1 MVKRGEKLTDKTLTA
16 NEKILIHMKESSPL
30 RDLMDAPY
38 ALTQHGISDSVG
50 MRVNHVSRAMKT
62 LSKDGYVEESTG
74 RVKGEIRKRKVYS
87 LTDRGATKAE
97 ELRVELASKMVELRK
112 DKMVKELT
120 IKGVVEHLGGV
131 PITAILRKVDSD
143 GVIDISVRRK
153 TKKLVTLSR
162 GLPRSANFYGRE
174 GDMAVLE
181 EWLSSRRESVLSLAG
196 AKGIGKSS
204 LAMNV
209 YEQWTSS
216 MNTFWFTFQEWDTTD
231 SFLEALSN
239 FLKDMG
245 RPELKDYMNSA
256 KKIDMWDVSGWIERG
271 LGDDDNVLFLDE
283 AVVMGKSM
291 ESLLNTLIES
301 VGRAENTKMLITQ
314 DKRDI
319 PNSRSFL
326 ARELLVEI
334 DLLGL
339 DKKSCEK
346 LLNKKMDDSEFQK
359 VYRLT
364 EGNPLHIM
372 LIESGR
378 LEDLIDTK
386 DYTPEELALL
396 KYMKVIKETR

>member
-97 ELRVELASKMVELRK
+97 DLKVELGSKIVELRK
-112 DKMVKELT
+112 DKVVKELT
-120 IKGVVEHLGGV
+120 INGVVEHLGGV

-143 GVIDISVRRK
+143 GVIDISARRK

-181 EWLSSRRESVLSLAG
+181 EWLSSRREKVLSLAG

-314 DKRDI
+314 DKRNI
-319 PNSRSFL
+319 PNRRSFL
-326 ARELLVEI
+326 TRELLVEI

-346 LLNKKMDDSEFQK
+346 LLAKKMDDSEFEK
-359 VYRLT
+359 IYRLT
-364 EGNPLHIM
+364 EGNPLHIT
-372 LIESGR
+372 LIGSGR

-396 KYMKVIKETR
+396 KYMKVINETK